1 MERQKI
7 YIAIDVDKN
16 KLLGKIASAVKLEDE
31 LRETLIE
38 IKRLISLEEE
48 QE

>member
-1 MERQKI
+1 MEKQKI
-7 YIAIDVDKN
+7 YISIDVDKN

-38 IKRLISLEEE
+38 IKRLINLKEE
-48 QE
+48 